1 MRRWNLRFGQPLEE
15 LHLMWQPDKSLV
27 RLLPDLNFSRY
38 TCDVS
43 TYP

>member
-1 MRRWNLRFGQPLEE
+1 MRLSHRATNPRRAA
-15 LHLMWQPDKSLV
+15 LMRQHDKSLL
-27 RLLPDLNFSRY
+27 RLLPDLDFSRY